1 MKLSLLLFSIF
12 LLLAC
17 GGKKEAEPETAA
29 EVQGNTVTLTA
40 AQKKNAAIA
49 IGYAEMEEM
58 VGLIRLSGQTEAP
71 PQNLVSVSVPMG
83 GYLKS
88 SHLMPG
94 MPVKKGEVI
103 ATVED
108 QQYIQLQQEYLT
120 TKARMAFAEK
130 EYQRQRSLNESQSS
144 SDKVYQQAES
154 DYRLLQALLASLRKK
169 LELAGI
175 GAGNVHSGNIRT
187 GVQVYSPIN
196 GYVAKV
202 NVNNG
207 RYVAPTETLFE
218 LINPADV
225 HVVLQAYEKDLVQ
238 LRNGQR
244 FRAWTNSEPE
254 RKHGGTLILMSK
266 NMSAGRSA
274 EIHGHFDRYDP
285 QLIPGTFLNAE
296 IETTRRNAVLLPE
309 AAVVHF
315 EGRNY
320 IFTETGNNKYEMVE
334 VATGAAEN
342 GKIEIITPS
351 LAGKK
356 TPVVISGAYTLLMA
370 LKNTAD

>member
-1 MKLSLLLFSIF
+1 
-12 LLLAC
+12 
-17 GGKKEAEPETAA
+17 
-29 EVQGNTVTLTA
+29 
-40 AQKKNAAIA
+40 
-49 IGYAEMEEM
+49 
-58 VGLIRLSGQTEAP
+58 
-71 PQNLVSVSVPMG
+71 
-83 GYLKS
+83 
-88 SHLMPG
+88 
-94 MPVKKGEVI
+94 
-103 ATVED
+103 
-108 QQYIQLQQEYLT
+108 
-120 TKARMAFAEK
+120 
-130 EYQRQRSLNESQSS
+130 
-144 SDKVYQQAES
+144 
-154 DYRLLQALLASLRKK
+154 
-169 LELAGI
+169 
-175 GAGNVHSGNIRT
+175 
-187 GVQVYSPIN
+187 

-244 FRAWTNSEPE
+244 FTAWTNSEPE
-254 RKHGGTLILMSK
+254 RKHSGTIILMSK

-274 EIHGHFDRYDP
+274 EIHAHFDQYDP

-334 VATGAAEN
+334 VTTGAAEN